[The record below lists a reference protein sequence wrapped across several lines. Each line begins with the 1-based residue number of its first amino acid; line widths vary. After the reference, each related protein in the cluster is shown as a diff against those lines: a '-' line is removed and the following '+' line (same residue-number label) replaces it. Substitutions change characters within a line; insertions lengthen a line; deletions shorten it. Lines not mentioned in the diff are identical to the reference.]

1 MTKFRASIINALI
14 PKAERQWNS
23 SSGFRF
29 DGQKM
34 RGMLRTFYDS
44 RYYLDPSANRSRARR
59 AYWESTIAR
68 AAINRLVDNAVGTGL
83 SLVSSPAWDLVDPTR
98 SPEDRQKWQRDVN
111 VRFWLWAQSHEPDS
125 EGRRSF
131 GELQRFEFLSRLR
144 DGETPVILRY
154 SGDSSRMS
162 PVAMQFLE
170 ADAIQDPD
178 NSFVSAAKERG
189 NKIYDGVEVSATGE
203 TIAIYA
209 LDDATNKFTRIPS
222 MGMKRRFLVYPRMT
236 DIPNQTRGVGP
247 LAPVIHELEKLTD
260 YELAEIEAA
269 VVNATIAAY
278 ILPSPTAPASHALT
292 GIVARNTTAPAS
304 NTTGTPEPKEG
315 KIDKTGI
322 IIQTLKAGEDVK
334 SFDTKRPNLNF
345 EAFTRAIIKQVSAAL
360 SIPIEVLEETFNQNY
375 SASRAS
381 LILWWMFIENC
392 RSSTVSQ
399 FLNPI
404 YEAWFSEEIATGRI
418 KAPGYDSP
426 LLRRAWLAASWVGQS
441 MPSIDPL
448 KEANADDVR
457 LSQCA
462 TTHEAVALKY
472 NGSDFYDNADALR
485 REQEKL
491 PEPKNTVKN
500 RPIEQKVDE
509 EGETID
515 V

>member
-1 MTKFRASIINALI
+1 MTKFRARIINALI
-14 PKAERQWNS
+14 PKSERQWNS

-34 RGMLRTFYDS
+34 RGMLRAFYNS
-44 RYYLDPSANRSRARR
+44 RYYMDPTAIRARSRQ

-83 SLVSSPAWDLVDPTR
+83 SLVAQPAWDLVDPRR
-98 SPEDRQKWQRDVN
+98 SPEDRQIWQRDVN
-111 VRFWLWAQSHEPDS
+111 IRFWLWANSHEPDS

-144 DGETPVILRY
+144 DGETPTVLRY

-162 PVAMQFLE
+162 PLAIQFLE
-170 ADAIQDPD
+170 ADSIQDPD
-178 NSFVSAAKERG
+178 NVFISAATARG

-203 TIAIYA
+203 TIAIYSF
-209 LDDATNKFTRIPS
+209 DDITRKFTRIPAT
-222 MGMKRRFLVYPRMT
+222 GLKRRFLVYPRMT

-247 LAPVIHELEKLTD
+247 LAAVIHELEKLTD

-278 ILPSPTAPASHALT
+278 ILPSPTAPASHALS
-292 GIVARNTTAPAS
+292 GIQARKTTEQPA
-304 NTTGTPEPKEG
+304 TTTTPKEG

-322 IIQTLKAGEDVK
+322 VIQTLKAGEDLK

-345 EAFTRAIIKQVSAAL
+345 EAFSRAIIKQISAAL

-392 RSSTVSQ
+392 RSATVSQ

-404 YEAWFSEEIATGRI
+404 YEAWFSEEISTGRI
-418 KAPGYDSP
+418 KAAGYDSP
-426 LLRRAWLAASWVGQS
+426 LLHRAWLAASWVGQS

-448 KEANADDVR
+448 KEADADDVR
-457 LSQCA
+457 LTQGA

-472 NGSDFYDNADALR
+472 NGSDYYDNADALQ
-485 REQEKL
+485 REDGKL
-491 PEPKNTVKN
+491 PEPKKTLKS
-500 RPIEQKVDE
+500 RPSGQTNDTQQ
-509 EGETID
+509 GD
-515 V
+515 ANNA